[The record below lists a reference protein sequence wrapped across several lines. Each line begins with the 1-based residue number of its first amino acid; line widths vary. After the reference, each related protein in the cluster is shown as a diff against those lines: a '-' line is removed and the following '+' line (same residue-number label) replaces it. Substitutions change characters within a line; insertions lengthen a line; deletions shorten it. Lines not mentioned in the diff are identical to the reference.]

1 MKTKKVLIVLIFMI
15 MLIAIPKNS
24 FAGIQIVPIGNGV
37 SSYTSISASN
47 AFTACYEM
55 RNNELKG
62 YNVDPHMATS
72 LDWGA
77 VAYLAQSRYG
87 ANSSGLST
95 NTTGNATGVYNM
107 NSNYFTATMAEERTT
122 TNSNRA
128 SLEAA
133 LADDN
138 MKKYVDLIPIDATAE
153 NTKGR
158 AMKETNQWYGAVVS
172 YGTNKD
178 WPLAVRWRFCVRR
191 RFWFW
196 QLQLLRRLQWRAVH
210 VCYIQTGNL
219 ELVYC

>member
-1 MKTKKVLIVLIFMI
+1 MKTKKVLMILIFML
-15 MLIAIPKNS
+15 MLIAIPKKS
-24 FAGIQIVPIGNGV
+24 LAGIQIVPLTNGI
-37 SSYTSISASN
+37 SAYYSISASD

-87 ANSSGLST
+87 ANSSSVST

-107 NSNYFTATMAEERTT
+107 NLNYFTATMAEERVT

-138 MKKYVDLIPIDATAE
+138 MKKYVDLIPLLPTLE
-153 NTKGR
+153 NSKGR
-158 AMKETNQWYGAVVS
+158 AMVETKQWYGATYDVERKQ
-172 YGTNKD
+172 KD

-191 RFWFW
+191 QF
-196 QLQLLRRLQWRAVH
+196 LLSTSTPLAMARRLRMLRS
-210 VCYIQTGNL
+210 GR
-219 ELVYC
+219 

>member
-1 MKTKKVLIVLIFMI
+1 MKTKKVLMILIFML
-15 MLIAIPKNS
+15 MLIAIPKKS
-24 FAGIQIVPIGNGV
+24 LAGIQIVPLTNGI
-37 SSYTSISASN
+37 SAYYSISASD

-87 ANSSGLST
+87 ANSSSVSA

-107 NSNYFTATMAEERTT
+107 NLEYFTATMAEERTT
-122 TNSNRA
+122 TNSNRD

-138 MKKYVDLIPIDATAE
+138 MKKYVDLIPIDATTE

-158 AMKETNQWYGAVVS
+158 AMKETNQWYGAMAL
-172 YGTNKD
+172 YGTAKD
-178 WPLAVRWRFCVRR
+178 YPLA
-191 RFWFW
+191 
-196 QLQLLRRLQWRAVH
+196 LRYKSAF
-210 VCYIQTGNL
+210 G
-219 ELVYC
+219 VYFGSDPYNRIGSGAPGASFTFRPVIWN

>member
-1 MKTKKVLIVLIFMI
+1 MKTRKVLIVLSFMI
-15 MLIAIPKNS
+15 MLIAIPKNN
-24 FAGIQIVPIGNGV
+24 FAGIQIVPLGNGI
-37 SSYTSISASN
+37 SSYTAVSASE
-47 AFTACYEM
+47 AFTKCYEM

-87 ANSSGLST
+87 ANSSSVST

-107 NSNYFTATMAEERTT
+107 NLHYFTATMAEERVT

-138 MKKYVDLIPIDATAE
+138 MKKYVDLIPLLPTLE
-153 NTKGR
+153 NSKGR
-158 AMKETNQWYGAVVS
+158 AMVETKQWYGANYDVERKQ
-172 YGTNKD
+172 KD
-178 WPLAVRWRFCVRR
+178 YPLAGRWRFCVRR
-191 RFWFW
+191 LFWCC
-196 QLQLLRRLQWRAVH
+196 QLQQRLRWRAVH
-210 VCYIQTGNL
+210 
-219 ELVYC
+219 